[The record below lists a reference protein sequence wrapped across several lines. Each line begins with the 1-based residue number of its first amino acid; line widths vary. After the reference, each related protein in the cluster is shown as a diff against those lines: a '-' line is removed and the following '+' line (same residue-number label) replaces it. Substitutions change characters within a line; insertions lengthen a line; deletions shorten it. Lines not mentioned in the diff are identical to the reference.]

1 MKIVKFAAI
10 VASILFLAAVG
21 SCALLLLGGAIQTC
35 HGP

>member
-21 SCALLLLGGAIQTC
+21 SCTLLLVANAFQGC